1 MTEAQRDYIADLAG
15 RKGVQLDS
23 TDNRSAA
30 WASAK
35 IEELKSMPDKV
46 FDSVSS
52 TLDKKLDNKITEI
65 IREVSKW
72 TFQA

>member
-1 MTEAQRDYIADLAG
+1 MTEAQRDYLADLAG
-15 RKGVQLDS
+15 RKGVRLDS
-23 TDNRSAA
+23 TDNRSPA

-35 IEELKSMPDKV
+35 IEELKTMPDKV

-52 TLDKKLDNKITEI
+52 TINNNLSKKTEAI
-65 IREVSKW
+65 ISEVSKW